1 MIANFSI
8 APLDKQGSLSSYVAE
23 IIKLVRKSGLDYK
36 LHPMGTVVEG
46 NSDEVFS
53 LIKKCHNEMLKY
65 SQRVLTNI
73 TIDDRVGYKNRITAK
88 VESIK
93 QKIGENINTI

>member
-8 APLDKQGSLSSYVAE
+8 APLDKQGSLSTYVAE
-23 IIKLVRKSGLDYK
+23 IIKLVHKSGLDYK
-36 LHPMGTVVEG
+36 LHPMGTIVEG
-46 NSDEVFS
+46 DSDEVFS
-53 LIKKCHNEMLKY
+53 LIKRCHNEMLKY

-93 QKIGENINTI
+93 QKIGENINST